1 LRDEIVRFLKDNWLG
16 LLIVIA
22 LPLAWSGLR
31 SKATPFATLEDFD
44 RLLVSGKP
52 TVATFFSNG

>member
-1 LRDEIVRFLKDNWLG
+1 MRFLKDNWLG

-22 LPLAWSGLR
+22 LPLAWFGLR
-31 SKATPFATLEDFD
+31 SKATPFTTLEDFD